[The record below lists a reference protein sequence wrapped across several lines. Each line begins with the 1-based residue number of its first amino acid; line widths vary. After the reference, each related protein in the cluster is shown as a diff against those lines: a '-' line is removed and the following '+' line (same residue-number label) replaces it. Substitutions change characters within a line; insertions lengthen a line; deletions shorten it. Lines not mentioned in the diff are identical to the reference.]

1 MSKSHGE
8 GQGAD
13 SVRENHHKTKTH
25 PVVRDRAAWAER
37 WPFALKALWLPLPAG
52 EQADLSREGLGP
64 ASGRTTWL
72 GVAPSPGASEHR
84 PQAVRAQPTRRSLC
98 CCPQGPAPSS
108 LRSGTGAPLGQ
119 LTVPAAGERPT
130 GDPWGGSRYPLQER
144 DPPSQGQQGEPP
156 GAQELIMPS
165 SPRVELDCGIISGER
180 PALSQRLSCM
190 KASQWH
196 L

>member
-1 MSKSHGE
+1 MSKSHGG

-13 SVRENHHKTKTH
+13 SVRENHRKTKTH
-25 PVVRDRAAWAER
+25 PVVRDGAARAER
-37 WPFALKALWLPLPAG
+37 RPFALKALWWHLPAG
-52 EQADLSREGLGP
+52 EQAVLSQEGLGP

-72 GVAPSPGASEHR
+72 EVAPSPGASEHR
-84 PQAVRAQPTRRSLC
+84 PQAMCAQPTRRSPC
-98 CCPQGPAPSS
+98 CCPRGPAPSS

-119 LTVPAAGERPT
+119 LTVPAAGERP
-130 GDPWGGSRYPLQER
+130 
-144 DPPSQGQQGEPP
+144 PSQGQQGEPP
-156 GAQELIMPS
+156 GAQELIMPL

-190 KASQWH
+190 KASQGH